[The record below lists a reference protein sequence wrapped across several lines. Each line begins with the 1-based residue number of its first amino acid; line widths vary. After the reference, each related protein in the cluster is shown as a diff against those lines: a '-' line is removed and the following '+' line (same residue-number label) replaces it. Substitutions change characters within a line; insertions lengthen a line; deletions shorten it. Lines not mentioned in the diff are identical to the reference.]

1 MITIYQCVNWILCY
15 RVGLHPAPGPATG
28 QAEWSAGGI
37 QAGRGAP
44 CQLWG
49 MKEGPHHPW
58 GTPLKPLRHVCFL
71 RNTCSALKAGGTVNS
86 DFLLLGFFHLEYLY

>member
-28 QAEWSAGGI
+28 QADWSAGGI

-49 MKEGPHHPW
+49 MKEGSPP
-58 GTPLKPLRHVCFL
+58 PLGDPAETSKTRLFPEEHLLCFEGW
-71 RNTCSALKAGGTVNS
+71 R
-86 DFLLLGFFHLEYLY
+86 DREF

>member
-49 MKEGPHHPW
+49 MKEGSPP
-58 GTPLKPLRHVCFL
+58 PLGDPAETSKTRLFPEEHLLCFEGW
-71 RNTCSALKAGGTVNS
+71 R
-86 DFLLLGFFHLEYLY
+86 DREF